1 MNDKHLLEIIDR
13 LARIETKLDNTI
25 NDVDQLRD
33 NNKWMWRG
41 VVSAVISVIV
51 IIVKDVILW
60 YTLKRL

>member
-51 IIVKDVILW
+51 IIFKDVIL
-60 YTLKRL
+60 

>member
-51 IIVKDVILW
+51 IIVKDVIL
-60 YTLKRL
+60 